1 MKKIFTTIS
10 LFLVLLM
17 TTIGVNAEEIKM
29 RSIEEVIVEIR
40 TDLGITETDVIDL
53 SLVKIELIEEL
64 GDSVME
70 AYIGNSIMHEQM
82 DEYYGGDD
90 SETLSNLHIQI
101 GQDYLNGYPIT
112 MMSFMYFDNTNSND
126 TNRSFG
132 GMMGRN
138 NGYGYN
144 GMMGTYDNSNYGNQS
159 NSGFGMMGRNNGS
172 GCNYSGMMGTYN
184 NSNYENQSNTGFGM
198 MGRNYNSSNGGLE
211 YGAPVNSSYGNYGM
225 MNNLGWGGMIM
236 GMFGF
241 ILLVVA
247 LVYLFSSN
255 SRNQGLPLS
264 NSALNIAK
272 ERYARG
278 EITHEEFLQITS
290 TLR

>member
-1 MKKIFTTIS
+1 MKKIFTTIF
-10 LFLVLLM
+10 LFVLIM
-17 TTIGVNAEEIKM
+17 TTSIGVNAQEIEM
-29 RSIEEVIVEIR
+29 RTIEEVIVAIR
-40 TDLGITETDVIDL
+40 TDLGITDTEVIDL
-53 SLVKIELIEEL
+53 SLVKIELVEEL

-82 DEYYGGDD
+82 DEYYGGDE

-112 MMSFMYFDNTNSND
+112 MMSFMYFDSTNSND

-138 NGYGYN
+138 NGADYGY
-144 GMMGTYDNSNYGNQS
+144 S
-159 NSGFGMMGRNNGS
+159 GMMGRNNGS
-172 GCNYSGMMGTYN
+172 NYGYSGMMGTYDD
-184 NSNYENQSNTGFGM
+184 SCYGNQSSSGFGM
-198 MGRNYNSSNGGLE
+198 MRRNYNSSNGGLVN
-211 YGAPVNSSYGNYGM
+211 GAPVNSSYGNYGM
-225 MNNLGWGGMIM
+225 MNNLGWGGMVM

-241 ILLVVA
+241 ILLIVV

-255 SRNQGLPLS
+255 SRNQESPLS
-264 NSALNIAK
+264 NNALSIAK

-278 EITHEEFLQITS
+278 EITREEFLQITS

>member
-144 GMMGTYDNSNYGNQS
+144 GMMGS
-159 NSGFGMMGRNNGS
+159 
-172 GCNYSGMMGTYN
+172 YN

>member
-1 MKKIFTTIS
+1 
-10 LFLVLLM
+10 
-17 TTIGVNAEEIKM
+17 
-29 RSIEEVIVEIR
+29 
-40 TDLGITETDVIDL
+40 
-53 SLVKIELIEEL
+53 
-64 GDSVME
+64 
-70 AYIGNSIMHEQM
+70 
-82 DEYYGGDD
+82 
-90 SETLSNLHIQI
+90 
-101 GQDYLNGYPIT
+101 
-112 MMSFMYFDNTNSND
+112 
-126 TNRSFG
+126 
-132 GMMGRN
+132 MGRN

-144 GMMGTYDNSNYGNQS
+144 GMMGS
-159 NSGFGMMGRNNGS
+159 
-172 GCNYSGMMGTYN
+172 YN